1 MKKKNKQNKK
11 TGKCGKGSMIA
22 TAKLQISSSKF
33 TKEENGENPKYSKP
47 KKEEKRRRRREK
59 ERERKGLRG
68 RSSPPP
74 PLSNTSRLIVANRL
88 QPFL

>member
-1 MKKKNKQNKK
+1 
-11 TGKCGKGSMIA
+11 MIA

-47 KKEEKRRRRREK
+47 KKEEKRRRRRREK
-59 ERERKGLRG
+59 ERERERKGPSG

-74 PLSNTSRLIVANRL
+74 PSSNTSRLILANLL

>member
-1 MKKKNKQNKK
+1 
-11 TGKCGKGSMIA
+11 MIA

-47 KKEEKRRRRREK
+47 KKEEKRRRRRRRRENERER
-59 ERERKGLRG
+59 ERERKGPSG

-74 PLSNTSRLIVANRL
+74 PSSNTSRLILANPL

>member
-1 MKKKNKQNKK
+1 
-11 TGKCGKGSMIA
+11 MIA

-47 KKEEKRRRRREK
+47 KKEEKRRRRRRREK
-59 ERERKGLRG
+59 ERERERERKGQSG

-74 PLSNTSRLIVANRL
+74 PSLNTSRLIIANRL